1 MPEPGAIPAMTARPA
16 IGFVGLGMMGSG
28 MAKCL
33 LDAGHPLIIPSGHAP
48 DAVENFLARGAR
60 VVADLGALARE
71 ARVIVTCLPD
81 SPAVAEAGAAMMPHM
96 ALGTL
101 WIDATT
107 ADPRESRRLAALLAG
122 RGAAFADAPV
132 TGGPPEAAAGRLASL
147 VGCAETEWPRVEAIV
162 GTWSVTVRRFG
173 EVGTGHFAKLLNN
186 LVTQGTTALL
196 AEAYGAAREVGVDWQ
211 ALFDVMSTG
220 AARSGTLEKA
230 VGPALTGDYDG
241 ARFSIRNAVKDLTY
255 AADLLAGMGRPSPI
269 AEAARD
275 RMRKAV
281 DMGHGARFVSRLLD
295 PDTAGATQKQDPE

>member
-1 MPEPGAIPAMTARPA
+1 MTDKPA

-28 MAKCL
+28 MAGCL
-33 LDAGHPLIIPSGHAP
+33 MAAGHPLMVASGRAS
-48 DAVENFLARGAR
+48 DAVERFRASGAR
-60 VVADLGALARE
+60 VVDDLGALARE

-81 SPAVAEAGAAMMPHM
+81 SPAVAEAAEVILPHLI
-96 ALGTL
+96 AGTL

-107 ADPRESRRLAALLAG
+107 ADPRASRGLANLVAE

-132 TGGPPEAAAGRLASL
+132 TGGPSEAAAGRLASL
-147 VGCAETEWPRVEAIV
+147 VGCAEGDWAGVQAIV
-162 GTWSVTVRRFG
+162 GTYSVTVRRFG

-196 AEAYGAAREVGVDWQ
+196 AEAYGAARKAGVDWQ

-230 VGPALTGDYDG
+230 VGPALSGDYDG
-241 ARFSIRNAVKDLTY
+241 ARFSIRNAAKDLTY

-275 RMRKAV
+275 RMKQAV
-281 DMGHGARFVSRLLD
+281 DLGHGARFVSRLLD
-295 PDTAGATQKQDPE
+295 PDTAGATQGSGGNSGCIAPES